1 MRSSAALKLFRAIAV
16 LMMLFGLL
24 HAGAV
29 FFFVGMALMQEG
41 LAGLGHPNAVE
52 ELLILWP
59 LQFCAMPFLT
69 FWLGA
74 ILFVQAEIASRSGPP
89 RDDA

>member
-1 MRSSAALKLFRAIAV
+1 MRSNAVLKLFRAIAV
-16 LMMLFGLL
+16 LMMLLGLL

-29 FFFVGMALMQEG
+29 FFFLGMAMMQEG
-41 LAGLGHPNAVE
+41 LAGLGHNDIEA
-52 ELLILWP
+52 LLLMWP

-74 ILFVQAEIASRSGPP
+74 ILFVQVEIASRSGPP